1 MTDAAAVPGPSR
13 PLTARSVVASTLLG
27 TDPPRLPVAFLVRTG
42 ALFGLAEGTVRT
54 ALSRMVAA
62 GEATTGGDGWYAL
75 SGALVDRQERQLRSR
90 SAMTVEWSGRW
101 RISVVVGGARSAA
114 QRGELR
120 RAMRQLRLAELRDG
134 VWLRPDNLERPPTPA
149 LQVADEQC
157 QWFLGEPQL
166 TLDRSDAELAGDL
179 WDLSS
184 WAAGATSLRRDMHR
198 LVTRLDDGDTG
209 ALAEGFVLSAGVLR
223 HLLADPMLPR
233 ELQPRGWPG
242 SALRADYDGYDAAYR
257 RLLAQWTA
265 RDHDGDLDEDPTA
278 SVVE

>member
-1 MTDAAAVPGPSR
+1 MTDAAEVPGPSR

-62 GEATTGGDGWYAL
+62 GEATTAGDGWYAL
-75 SGALVDRQERQLRSR
+75 SGGLVDRQERQLRSR
-90 SAMTVEWSGRW
+90 AAATVEWSGRW
-101 RISVVVGGARSAA
+101 RLAVVVGGARSAA
-114 QRGELR
+114 QRSELR
-120 RAMRQLRLAELRDG
+120 RAMGQLRLAELRDG
-134 VWLRPDNLERPPTPA
+134 VWLRPDNLERATTNA
-149 LQVADEQC
+149 VQVADEQC

-166 TLDRSDAELAGDL
+166 TLARSDAELAGDL
-179 WDLSS
+179 WDLPA
-184 WAAGATSLRRDMHR
+184 WAAGATSLRRGMHQ
-198 LVTRLDDGDTG
+198 LVSRLDAGDTG

-223 HLLADPMLPR
+223 HLLADPLLPR

-242 SALRADYDGYDAAYR
+242 AALRADYDRYDAAYR
-257 RLLAQWTA
+257 RLLARWTDVD
-265 RDHDGDLDEDPTA
+265 RDGADRGDPTA